1 MCQSVLRD
9 TAQRASERTQTGCAA
24 ASPGTIELLDDLL
37 GLAVIEGS
45 YEVSAPVLFSS
56 SEGNT
61 TTQLVELA
69 ITGHFAYYSC
79 S

>member
-9 TAQRASERTQTGCAA
+9 TAQRASGRTQTGCAA
-24 ASPGTIELLDDLL
+24 ASPGTVELLDDLL

-45 YEVSAPVLFSS
+45 YEVSAPVYSS